1 MDTWALQVTAHAALT
16 SGLNPG
22 RLPLSGPASLDGFTL
37 GVMVAGL
44 AFSVINSS
52 LKLRTPW
59 RPADTWQHTV
69 RLARTSHQRARSA
82 ASRRVITAAAA
93 AAAACDASQATV
105 PRSEFSRPYADVT
118 EPAELAHLVRVLPSA
133 DGAAATGDDTP
144 TEQGKRA
151 QSKVRKR
158 LSVMIYQVLSDE
170 PDDQPARRLEPQ
182 ADESFWGPS
191 NSRPSA
197 GGGSGYRSRHRLTEP
212 DLRACDGEPPDPEER
227 HELEQ
232 SRSHR
237 RPAPR
242 HAAS

>member
-16 SGLNPG
+16 SGLSPG
-22 RLPLSGPASLDGFTL
+22 RLPLSDPASLDGFAL

-44 AFSVINSS
+44 AFSAINSS
-52 LKLRTPW
+52 LKLRSPW
-59 RPADTWQHTV
+59 RPVDTWLHTV

-82 ASRRVITAAAA
+82 ASRRLITPATASG
-93 AAAACDASQATV
+93 DASPAAV

-118 EPAELAHLVRVLPSA
+118 EPADLARLVRVLPRA
-133 DGAAATGDDTP
+133 DGAAATGDDTHA
-144 TEQGKRA
+144 EQGKRA

-158 LSVMIYQVLSDE
+158 LNVMIDQMLGDE
-170 PDDQPARRLEPQ
+170 PDEQPARHLEPQ

-197 GGGSGYRSRHRLTEP
+197 SGGGGYRSRHRLTEP
-212 DLRACDGEPPDPEER
+212 DPRACDGEPPDPQER

-232 SRSHR
+232 TRGHR